1 MNKPCYKNQERRI
14 QIKQSFGMSN
24 KGNLREAISG
34 LKSPEAMLLL
44 SNAEQFEEHV
54 A

>member
-1 MNKPCYKNQERRI
+1 M
-14 QIKQSFGMSN
+14 KQLFRMSN

-34 LKSPEAMLLL
+34 LKSPEAILLL
-44 SNAEQFEEHV
+44 SNEEQFEEHV